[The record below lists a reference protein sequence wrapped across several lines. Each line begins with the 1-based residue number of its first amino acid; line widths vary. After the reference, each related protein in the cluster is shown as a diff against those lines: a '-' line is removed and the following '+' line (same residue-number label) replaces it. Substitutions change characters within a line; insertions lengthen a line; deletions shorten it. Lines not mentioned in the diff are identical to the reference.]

1 MRRLSKKHKSV
12 QVRVVLPENLVE
24 ALDKMAGIAP
34 RSAYIRSLIE
44 RAWEEHER
52 QREGRGNDS

>member
-1 MRRLSKKHKSV
+1 MEIEDRIRVLTFSLRDSVISK
-12 QVRVVLPENLVE
+12 
-24 ALDKMAGIAP
+24 LDDLNTEGN
-34 RSAYIRSLIE
+34 RSALVTALIE